1 MFLWRSSNKALLL
14 AALARWFERRAGF
27 SRRR

>member
-14 AALARWFERRAGF
+14 AALARWLERYAKKRGA
-27 SRRR
+27 

>member
-14 AALARWFERRAGF
+14 AAIARWFERK
-27 SRRR
+27 SRRRGA

>member
-14 AALARWFERRAGF
+14 AAIARWLERRATG
-27 SRRR
+27 SRKR

>member
-14 AALARWFERRAGF
+14 AALARWLARK
-27 SRRR
+27 SKK

>member
-14 AALARWFERRAGF
+14 AAIARWLQRRSSA
-27 SRRR
+27 SKKR

>member
-14 AALARWFERRAGF
+14 AALAHWIERRAGL
-27 SRRR
+27 SRNR